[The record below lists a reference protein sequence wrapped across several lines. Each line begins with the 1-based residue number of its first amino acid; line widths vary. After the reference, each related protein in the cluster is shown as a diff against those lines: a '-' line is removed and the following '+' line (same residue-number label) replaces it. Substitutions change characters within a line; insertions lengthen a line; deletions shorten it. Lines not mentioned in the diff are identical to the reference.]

1 MTAVAVGEADGSSP
15 RLTASGRAVRN
26 TLYAS
31 GEIGKRRRNGFACG
45 NAMVTVTGRR
55 GAEEEVGIHLG
66 DRRLVATWGLSCL
79 LVKEQLS
86 VV

>member
-15 RLTASGRAVRN
+15 RLTASGRAVRK
-26 TLYAS
+26 TLYAN

-45 NAMVTVTGRR
+45 NAIVVTGRR
-55 GAEEEVGIHLG
+55 GAVEEVGIHLG